1 MSLEVVIGPMFSGKS
16 SFIDSAVKRRR
27 SIGANVLVIKPGSD
41 IRYSTDSE
49 VVTHDG
55 VRVRCY
61 TTNKGLMEIPHEITR
76 SVQTVIIDEAQFFD
90 DLVLF
95 VTCEVENFGR
105 DVIVVGL
112 DGDSNRKPF
121 GQVLNC
127 IPLADRVTRL
137 TALCACCRNGTPGL
151 FSFRRV
157 DQGGQVL
164 VGGAE
169 AYTPLCRHCF
179 IGRCMTSLPHQTL

>member
-55 VRVRCY
+55 VRVSCY
-61 TTNKGLMEIPHEITR
+61 TTNQGLMYIPNDITR
-76 SVQTVIIDEAQFFD
+76 GVHTIIIDEAQFFD

-95 VTCEVENFGR
+95 VTCEMENFGK

-112 DGDSNRKPF
+112 DGDFNRKPF

-137 TALCACCRNGTPGL
+137 TALCACCRDGTPGL
-151 FSFRRV
+151 FSFRKV

-169 AYTPLCRHCF
+169 AYAPLCRACF
-179 IGRCMTSLPHQTL
+179 IGKCMR